1 MHPLLRKILYP
12 KFSEPI
18 QEIEKRRLSTLHRV
32 ILASIIISIIFIV
45 LQAANGL
52 NEIVYNNLPITA
64 TYIFCLYLF
73 NSGQYNTSRNIFLIS
88 INAFVCL
95 SNLRAGNDAGIFL
108 FFFPIAAGTFF
119 LFNEGEK
126 RLLKA
131 MAALPVVLFLSSLT
145 FHTTFISS
153 LPIPAHLIKVN
164 YFICAAISITI
175 SLYCIYYY
183 LKLYHN
189 STLLIQNQKASLKS
203 LIENI
208 GDPVCQFDKD
218 FNVKHYNESFS
229 AFMLRMFKVDIEEHP
244 TLTDLS
250 TGNISISKEYEMW
263 KNIFKDAFNGSIIS
277 TEMHFT
283 ENERKIYFEIKIN
296 PVKVN
301 AIICGAVMT
310 LKDITSRVNN
320 ELLLKRNLEEKQK
333 LSTVANTIKHSIL
346 ITDNEF
352 KITWANPFF
361 KETTKFTTGEITNQ
375 TVLKSLFGPLTD
387 TAGVNDLLRDLQ
399 SGRSS
404 TIETILYKKNK
415 EPFWSYISSSP
426 VFDDDNNITGHIFIT
441 IDITERKRS
450 EEQMQL
456 LLTHAQKLNKELT
469 YRDTELQA
477 SIRKLNKQSW
487 EIQISKQHL
496 QKKKSE
502 LEESNKE
509 LNKKA
514 LKLEQNNTAIVLQ
527 NKELEEARKAI
538 SQKAELL
545 EQVSKYKSEFL
556 ANMSH
561 ELRTPLNSVIILS
574 RLLAENKDANL
585 NRKQIEFAHV
595 VHKSGTDLLNL
606 INDILDLSKIEA
618 GKIEI
623 EKAEFEISPFCK
635 DIWNSI
641 HPTAK
646 SKNIHFSLQ
655 NNITSTLTIFTDEM
669 RLSQILKNLLS
680 NAIKFTSSEGNVSLT
695 ISEQDSGIIR
705 FEVKDNGIG
714 IPEDKQKLIF
724 ESFQQVDGSISRR
737 FGGTG
742 LGLSISKE
750 LTHLLSGKIS
760 VDSKEGEGS
769 TFIVEIPIG
778 YTKTKQVPTNDRR
791 LLIIE
796 DDETF
801 ANILEKMALREG
813 FKTEICHRGDTG
825 YLRIKESKPD
835 AVLLDMNIP
844 GINGWSLIKRVRS
857 ERDIAHIPIHVVSSA
872 KASDSPSV
880 LPFVSWFEK
889 PASTSQLTSIFRDL
903 KNTIGNNHKVLVIED
918 SPEQSMVVK
927 QMLKRQGITCEIAE
941 TGKDGITKLSNE
953 SFDCIILDLNLPDS
967 DGMTLLKQFKEA
979 PEFSAIPVIV
989 YSSRELNEKEKLF
1002 LKDYAS
1008 SYINKNNDHIE
1019 SLLEE
1024 TTLFLQSVQE
1034 QKNRRQFL
1042 GKLPDKKKI
1051 LNGKKVLVV
1060 DDDARNIYALS
1071 SMLELYGMEIHTEND
1086 GASAV
1091 KYLKNNPNT
1100 DLVLMDIMMPGMNG
1114 YEATKSIR
1122 KIEHLSGIPI
1132 IAVTAKAMKGDREH
1146 SLSCGMDE
1154 HITKPIEGNTLIT
1167 ILSNF
1172 FQ

>member
-1 MHPLLRKILYP
+1 MLRKIIYP

-18 QEIEKRRLSTLHRV
+18 QEIENRRLSTLHRV
-32 ILASIIISIIFIV
+32 ILASILISIVFIV
-45 LQAANGL
+45 LQAINGL

-73 NSGQYNTSRNIFLIS
+73 NTGQYNTSRNVFLIS
-88 INAFVCL
+88 INAFVYL
-95 SNLRAGNDAGIFL
+95 SNLRAGNDSGIFL

-119 LFNEGEK
+119 LFTEK
-126 RLLKA
+126 EKHLLIA
-131 MAALPVVLFLSSLT
+131 VAALPVVLFLSSLT
-145 FHTTFISS
+145 FHTTIISS
-153 LPIPAHLIKVN
+153 LPIPEHLIKRN
-164 YFICAAISITI
+164 YIFCAAISITI
-175 SLYCIYYY
+175 TLYCIYYY

-189 STLLIQNQKASLKS
+189 STLLIKSQKASLKS

-208 GDPVCQFDKD
+208 GDPICQFDLD
-218 FNVKHYNESFS
+218 FNVRQYNESFS
-229 AFMLRMFKVDIEEHP
+229 AFMLTIFNVDIKLHP
-244 TLTDLS
+244 SLT
-250 TGNISISKEYEMW
+250 NISRENTSTNQNQEVW
-263 KNIFKDAFNGSIIS
+263 KNHFKDAFNGSIMS
-277 TEMHFT
+277 TETQFT
-283 ENERKIYFEIKIN
+283 DNGRTLYFELKIN

-301 AIICGAVMT
+301 SIICGAVMT

-320 ELLLKRNLEEKQK
+320 EQLLKRNLEEKQK

-352 KITWANPFF
+352 KVTWTNPFF
-361 KETTKFTTGEITNQ
+361 KEITKFTAGEIMKQ
-375 TVLKSLFGPLTD
+375 PVLNSLCGPLTD
-387 TAGVNDLLRDLQ
+387 TTGVNDLLKDLA

-426 VFDDDNNITGHIFIT
+426 VYDDNNCITGHIFIAL
-441 IDITERKRS
+441 DITDRKRS
-450 EEQMQL
+450 EEQLQL

-469 YRDTELQA
+469 DRDTELQA

-509 LNKKA
+509 LNIKA
-514 LKLEQNNTAIVLQ
+514 RKLEQNNSAIVLQ

-561 ELRTPLNSVIILS
+561 ELRTPLNSIIILS
-574 RLLAENKDANL
+574 RLLAENKDSNL

-641 HPTAK
+641 QPTAK

-655 NNITSTLTIFTDEM
+655 NNITSTPTIFTDEM

-680 NAIKFTSSEGNVSLT
+680 NAIKFTSPGGNVCLT
-695 ISEQDSGIIR
+695 ISEQESGLIR
-705 FEVKDNGIG
+705 FEVKDDGIG

-724 ESFQQVDGSISRR
+724 ESFKQVDGSISRR

-750 LTHLLSGKIS
+750 LTHLLSGKIA
-760 VDSKEGEGS
+760 VISKEGEGS

-778 YTKTKQVPTNDRR
+778 QTNIHPGITNERR

-801 ANILEKMALREG
+801 AKILEKMALREG

-835 AVLLDMNIP
+835 AVLLDMNLP
-844 GINGWSLIKRVRS
+844 GINGWNLIKRIRS
-857 ERDIAHIPIHVVSSA
+857 EKDIAQIPIHVVSSA
-872 KASDSPSV
+872 KASDSPTV

-889 PASTSQLTSIFRDL
+889 PASTSQLTSIFRNL

-941 TGKDGITKLSNE
+941 TGMDGISKLIHE

-967 DGMTLLKQFKEA
+967 DGMALLKQFKEA

-989 YSSRELNEKEKLF
+989 YSSRELNDKEKLF

-1008 SYINKNNDHIE
+1008 SYINKNTDHIE

-1034 QKNRRQFL
+1034 QKNRSQFF

-1091 KYLKNNPNT
+1091 KYLEKNPNT

-1122 KIEHLSGIPI
+1122 RIEHLSGIPI

-1154 HITKPIEGNTLIT
+1154 HITKPIEGNSLIT
-1167 ILSNF
+1167 IISNF